1 MCKITPLPTPLCPRE
16 AHGGHAVGWADPRW
30 TAASIVLTEACGVLC
45 DVCNS
50 VCRVY
55 VWGVVQC
62 HVWCGVVQCSVVS
75 RIVHDVCLCG
85 GVGAMYVWCV
95 CTKGLFE
102 PFRDRSNHLYQ
113 TLFHLRA

>member
-1 MCKITPLPTPLCPRE
+1 M
-16 AHGGHAVGWADPRW
+16 
-30 TAASIVLTEACGVLC
+30 LTEACGVLC

-50 VCRVY
+50 VRRVY

-102 PFRDRSNHLYQ
+102 PFRDRSDHFYQ
-113 TLFHLRA
+113 TLFHLHA